1 MKNSTAVRSSAA
13 AFKDVRVIILVGL
26 FAALSIVFG
35 KMLSF
40 TVGPIRISFENL
52 PILMAGIFLGAPA
65 GVVTGILA
73 DIIGC
78 LIVGYS
84 INPIITVGAACI
96 GLVSGL
102 LYQVM
107 QNKNEPFTVLASV
120 LPAHVIGS
128 MIVKSIGLMAYYH
141 YTILQVLPRIPLY
154 LVIGTVEGLII
165 YKLLNNHAVSS
176 QLERLKRR

>member
-102 LYQVM
+102 LYQIM
-107 QNKNEPFTVLASV
+107 QNKKSVFAVFASV
-120 LPAHVIGS
+120 LPAHILGS
-128 MIVKSIGLMAYYH
+128 MIIKSIGLMAFYH
-141 YTILQVLPRIPLY
+141 YPLPQVLPRIPLY
-154 LVIGTVEGLII
+154 LVIGSAEAFII
-165 YKLLNNHAVSS
+165 YTLLNNRSVSS
-176 QLERLKRR
+176 QLEKLNRR